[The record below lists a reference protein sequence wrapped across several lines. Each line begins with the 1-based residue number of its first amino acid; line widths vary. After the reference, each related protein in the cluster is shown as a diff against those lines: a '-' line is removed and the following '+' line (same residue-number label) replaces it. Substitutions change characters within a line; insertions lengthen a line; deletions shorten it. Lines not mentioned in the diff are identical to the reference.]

1 MSDLRSEDNSLII
14 DCGSRTCKAGF
25 SLQERPYVVF
35 KTVVGKYEGVSDQE
49 GSFLGDDVKSMRD
62 FLDLKYPVERGIV
75 NNWDDMENI
84 LKYTI
89 EKRLKT
95 NAMLHPIMITESP
108 SNHKAN
114 REKMTEIV
122 FEKFKAPYFY
132 AAKQA
137 VLALFATGRT
147 TGVAFDSG
155 DGVSHSVP
163 IFDGYAVPSVT
174 QYLNVAGRDLTDYLR
189 KMLSE
194 RGYSFAT
201 TTTRDIVD
209 DIREKLC
216 YVTPD
221 YGKEINA
228 ISSTLDKSY
237 RLPDGQLITIGS
249 ERFRCTEA
257 LFKPSFLGM
266 ENRGI
271 HKIINDSL
279 MKCDV
284 DYRRL
289 MSSHIVMSGG
299 NTLYPGFASRMQK
312 EIMQEDLT
320 TDGIERK
327 IISKPER
334 YHSIWIGGSM
344 LASLPSFRRFWISGA
359 EYAESGPSIVNR
371 KCL

>member
-1 MSDLRSEDNSLII
+1 
-14 DCGSRTCKAGF
+14 
-25 SLQERPYVVF
+25 
-35 KTVVGKYEGVSDQE
+35 
-49 GSFLGDDVKSMRD
+49 
-62 FLDLKYPVERGIV
+62 
-75 NNWDDMENI
+75 
-84 LKYTI
+84 
-89 EKRLKT
+89 
-95 NAMLHPIMITESP
+95 
-108 SNHKAN
+108 
-114 REKMTEIV
+114 V

-249 ERFRCTEA
+249 ERYKVCFPLYVYFIYYFLKYFFNNYFRFRCTEA